1 MNTQGKLIA
10 LLFLLALGACLAA
23 SPSLSR
29 ADTASDLQAQIDSQ
43 NAAISALD
51 KEIAGYQDQLTAIGA
66 NKNTLTNAIKTLTV
80 TANNLKA
87 NIALTQK
94 KITAN
99 NLQIQSLGDSIVK
112 TQASMEDL
120 QAAVAKSIR
129 DENEQETNT
138 LGDIIATQ
146 SNFADIWQQAS
157 QEATFRDDLH
167 DKVVQLASTKTALES
182 TQAQVQTAK
191 SSLVSLASQLQD
203 QNAIAQKNVSDKAT
217 LLAQTKNQE
226 AAYQKLVT
234 DKTALKNQMESDERD
249 YESKLKFILNPNS
262 LPPMGSSPL
271 AWPLDKIVITQLFGK
286 TVDSARLYVTGT
298 HNGVDFAANV
308 GTPAKAMASGVVIGE
323 GNSDLACKGASY
335 GNWIF
340 IKYDNGLSAVF
351 GHLSLIKAPVG
362 ERVTTGDIVAYTG
375 KTGYA
380 TGPHLHVSVWPSDG
394 VHITSFP
401 SQACP
406 GRTITIPTAAAN
418 AYLDPMLYFPKK

>member
-1 MNTQGKLIA
+1 MHLRGAKILIC
-10 LLFLLALGACLAA
+10 LLMAA
-23 SPSLSR
+23 AFFPDIATATA
-29 ADTASDLQAQIDSQ
+29 ADDLQAKIDAQ
-43 NAAISALD
+43 NQSISALQS
-51 KEIAGYQDQLTAIGA
+51 EIAGYQSQLDTISTQ
-66 NKNTLTNAIKTLTV
+66 KNTLSNAVKSLNVQAAQIGTSVKLTGDKLTATSLKV
-80 TANNLKA
+80 SALNDSIGATTANIEDLHKAIVASLKQM
-87 NIALTQK
+87 NE
-94 KITAN
+94 N
-99 NLQIQSLGDSIVK
+99 DRQSLSTILTGKLTLAQVWQDAAAEDALRNSLREK
-112 TQASMEDL
+112 TTALIGTKQTLLTSVSQV
-120 QAAVAKSIR
+120 QAAKDQLVALSSELKDQQTLVKKSVA
-129 DENEQETNT
+129 EK
-138 LGDIIATQ
+138 
-146 SNFADIWQQAS
+146 AS
-157 QEATFRDDLH
+157 L
-167 DKVVQLASTKTALES
+167 LASTK
-182 TQAQVQTAK
+182 
-191 SSLVSLASQLQD
+191 
-203 QNAIAQKNVSDKAT
+203 
-217 LLAQTKNQE
+217 NQE
-226 AAYQKLVT
+226 SAYQKMV
-234 DKTALKNQMESDERD
+234 DQKTAVKNQMQADLD
-249 YESKLKFILNPNS
+249 TYESQLKYINDPS
-262 LPPMGSSPL
+262 ELPQTGSKTF
-271 AWPLDKIVITQLFGK
+271 AWPLDTIRITQLFGK